1 MLEYRQSKT
10 KFGNSYYVLPEETIY
25 FIYKEMPL
33 TPEELIEI
41 KGIGEIKL
49 EQYGEDLISIIN
61 KYLELKSIDR
71 PEISRTKD
79 EREQIGSKWTLEE
92 EEQLIEEFGNGM
104 KISEIAELHS
114 RTPGGIRARLKK
126 LGAIK

>member
-1 MLEYRQSKT
+1 
-10 KFGNSYYVLPEETIY
+10 
-25 FIYKEMPL
+25 
-33 TPEELIEI
+33 
-41 KGIGEIKL
+41 
-49 EQYGEDLISIIN
+49 
-61 KYLELKSIDR
+61 LELKSIDR
-71 PEISRTKD
+71 SEISRTKD